1 MERYKIGEERGE
13 KDERQDSLL
22 LLATSKTSFFFSHP
36 HTILDEFKV
45 K

>member
-1 MERYKIGEERGE
+1 MGRYKIGKAGGE
-13 KDERQDSLL
+13 KYERQDSLL
-22 LLATSKTSFFFSHP
+22 LLAASKTFFFFSHP